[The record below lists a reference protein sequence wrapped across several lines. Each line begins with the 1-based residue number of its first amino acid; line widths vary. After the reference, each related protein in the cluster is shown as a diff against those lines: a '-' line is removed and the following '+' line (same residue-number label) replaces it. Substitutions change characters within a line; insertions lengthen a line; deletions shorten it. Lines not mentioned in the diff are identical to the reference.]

1 MTREELLDDGIV
13 VESALY
19 LALDVGV
26 FDFFVLLDNVLNL
39 TNNALE
45 SPFCELGRHS
55 HILLLAVQL
64 HFLDLLHHVRHFKK
78 LSSAAIEPIE
88 HFLREVP
95 VDPVFLENCNFLD
108 IVGDLGHDTRDED
121 RDLLLLDVAAEDLQL
136 GPGVPLGH
144 LHRVQQTR
152 YMRNR

>member
-26 FDFFVLLDNVLNL
+26 FDFFVLLDNILNL
-39 TNNALE
+39 TNNAFE

-78 LSSAAIEPIE
+78 LNSAAIEPIE

-144 LHRVQQTR
+144 LHRV
-152 YMRNR
+152 